1 VNDIKI
7 YQNKYPKIKGLE
19 ERIQAYIDRFPE
31 SDVSVEV
38 SRDVDFEGEQTLENS
53 RTWVVT
59 VSHKPTRLPE

>member
-1 VNDIKI
+1 M
-7 YQNKYPKIKGLE
+7 E